1 MRRHPILWLLAGAYL
16 LLVGLWPAAASPVE
30 LAATGAFTVLAQP
43 AVLLLAAVVAVVAS
57 IRNRSIGAPTGRRS
71 SGE

>member
-16 LLVGLWPAAASPVE
+16 LVVGLWPAAAAPVN

-43 AVLLLAAVVAVVAS
+43 AVLLLAAVVAVVVSA
-57 IRNRSIGAPTGRRS
+57 RRKPAHVHAGRH
-71 SGE
+71 